1 MRCEELDRK
10 FDSHRVHLCAQI
22 LQGMSREKALPSGV
36 RICSCSVV
44 REASSLLLREHRT
57 LPNLPLVL
65 HQPIHTVRLQ
75 PARKWQQLATA
86 VPTDAGGSVHN
97 TPPRRSNDSRVHSSP
112 NRTTA
117 VRTARACRRTSLCNL
132 RAHSFAQLPE
142 HETGMGVQELRHHAA
157 HDASKAVRAS
167 VTTFPSFLKQNGLMY
182 GVIRR
187 QDIDKRGL
195 TIGCKTAMVSNRT
208 AITLQCVLRQASAE
222 PDRPIEAHFAASS

>member
-65 HQPIHTVRLQ
+65 HQPIHTVRQQ

-97 TPPRRSNDSRVHSSP
+97 TLPRRSNDSRVHSSP
-112 NRTTA
+112 KPNHCCAHSPRASPHQLVQLARAQFRPMPQHLTGTSNSGCT
-117 VRTARACRRTSLCNL
+117 RTASSWLHTMHRNSARECHNC
-132 RAHSFAQLPE
+132 
-142 HETGMGVQELRHHAA
+142 
-157 HDASKAVRAS
+157 S
-167 VTTFPSFLKQNGLMY
+167 V
-182 GVIRR
+182 
-187 QDIDKRGL
+187 
-195 TIGCKTAMVSNRT
+195 
-208 AITLQCVLRQASAE
+208 VL
-222 PDRPIEAHFAASS
+222 